1 MPWTQTYTDAEPQR
15 INRWLGQSGVCS
27 RREAE
32 ALIAKGLVSIDG
44 EIVQDPGRKIEAGQT
59 LTLMDDLEAQAPYSI
74 VIHKPV
80 GIVSAQPEPDQ
91 IPAAR
96 LITPD
101 AYWGAIEDLD
111 TLGLPDE
118 SESLPALGRLDKDS
132 RGLLILS
139 QDGVLAKSI
148 IGPDAR
154 QTKEYR
160 VQVEGVIT
168 DRKISQLRYGLML
181 DGRQLRPAKVHICGE
196 QMLSFTLSE
205 GRNRQIRRMCELV
218 DLVVIDLMRIRIGT
232 LLLGSLPEGQWR
244 HLTEAERQALI
255 TGAR

>member
-1 MPWTQTYTDAEPQR
+1 
-15 INRWLGQSGVCS
+15 
-27 RREAE
+27 
-32 ALIAKGLVSIDG
+32 
-44 EIVQDPGRKIEAGQT
+44 
-59 LTLMDDLEAQAPYSI
+59 MDDLESQAPYSI

-96 LITPD
+96 LITPE
-101 AYWGAIEDLD
+101 AYWGNIEDLD
-111 TLGLPDE
+111 TLGLPTE

-160 VQVEGVIT
+160 VQVEGAIT

-218 DLVVIDLMRIRIGT
+218 DLAVIDLMRIRIGT